1 VNPPL
6 AARLGYAGHVPR
18 TRRPYDEGHRRLEKF
33 LAVLYAGGWPAKL
46 WRLFPG
52 ATDVRLEKHALAVGR
67 DPERP
72 PLTLAFGSDFHLG
85 PTTARQTLDRAFELL
100 RESNPDVLLLGGD
113 YVFLGATQDRVR
125 ELNDR
130 VNGVPA
136 GLKIA
141 VLGNHDFWA
150 RPARLEVALSAAG
163 AIVLINEAFRLPP
176 PHDDVGIVGLDDPF
190 TSLGHGDFASRQHA
204 VDQALEK
211 IADARVRIAVCHSPD
226 GLNWI
231 RGRGV
236 HLLVAGHTHG
246 GHIALPGYRPLF
258 VPSPVGRRYPYGRHE
273 VDGTTLFVSRG
284 VGGSLVPMRTWAP
297 PDVAVFVVT

>member
-1 VNPPL
+1 V
-6 AARLGYAGHVPR
+6 RR
-18 TRRPYDEGHRRLEKF
+18 KRRPYGERHRRLEKF
-33 LAVLYAGGWPAKL
+33 LAAIYVGGWPAKL

-52 ATDVRLEKHALAVGR
+52 ATEVRLERHEIAVGR
-67 DPERP
+67 DPGRP

-85 PTTARQTLDRAFELL
+85 PTTPRQTLDNAFRLL
-100 RESNPDVLLLGGD
+100 READPDVLLLGGD
-113 YVFLGATQDRVR
+113 YVFLGATPDRVR

-130 VNGVPA
+130 VATVPA

-190 TSLGHGDFASRQHA
+190 TALSEGDRASRQRA
-204 VDQALEK
+204 VEEALEK
-211 IADARVRIAVCHSPD
+211 IADVRVRIAVCHSPD
-226 GLNWI
+226 GLEWV

-258 VPSPVGRRYPYGRHE
+258 VPSPLGKLYPYGRHQ

>member
-1 VNPPL
+1 M
-6 AARLGYAGHVPR
+6 RR
-18 TRRPYDEGHRRLEKF
+18 KRRPYGERHRRLEKF
-33 LAVLYAGGWPAKL
+33 LAALYVGGWPAKL

-52 ATDVRLEKHALAVGR
+52 ATEVRLERHEIAVGR
-67 DPERP
+67 DPGRP
-72 PLTLAFGSDFHLG
+72 ALTLAFGSDFHLG
-85 PTTARQTLDRAFELL
+85 PTTPRQTLDNAFRLL
-100 RESNPDVLLLGGD
+100 READPDVLLLGGD
-113 YVFLGATQDRVR
+113 YVFLGATPDRVR
-125 ELNDR
+125 ELNER
-130 VNGVPA
+130 VATVPA

-163 AIVLINEAFRLPP
+163 TVILVNEALRLPP
-176 PHDDVGIVGLDDPF
+176 PHDDVGILGLDDPF
-190 TSLGHGDFASRQHA
+190 TALGVGDRESRQRA
-204 VDQALEK
+204 VEEALDK

-226 GLNWI
+226 GLDWV

-236 HLLVAGHTHG
+236 HLLMAGHTHG

-258 VPSPVGRRYPYGRHE
+258 VPSPMGKRYPHGRHQ
-273 VDGTTLFVSRG
+273 VDDTTLFVSRG

>member
-1 VNPPL
+1 
-6 AARLGYAGHVPR
+6 VPR
-18 TRRPYDEGHRRLEKF
+18 KRRPYDEGHRRLEKF

-52 ATDVRLEKHALAVGR
+52 ATDVRLEKHTLAVGR
-67 DPERP
+67 DAERP
-72 PLTLAFGSDFHLG
+72 PLTLAFASDFHLG

-100 RESNPDVLLLGGD
+100 RQSSPDVLLLGGD
-113 YVFLGATQDRVR
+113 YVFLGATPDRVR
-125 ELNDR
+125 ELNER
-130 VNGVPA
+130 VNGVAA

-163 AIVLINEAFRLPP
+163 TVILVNEAFRLPP

-190 TSLGHGDFASRQHA
+190 TSLGQGDFASRQQA

-211 IADARVRIAVCHSPD
+211 IADARVRIAICHSPD
-226 GLNWI
+226 GLSWI
-231 RGRGV
+231 RGRGL
-236 HLLVAGHTHG
+236 HLLLAGHTHG
-246 GHIALPGYRPLF
+246 GHIALPGYRAVW
-258 VPSPVGRRYPYGRHE
+258 VPSPVGKLYPYGRHE